1 MLLCQGTGWCL
12 LKHRDVEL
20 GEAHSDNACGVS
32 LGVSGAACAPQP
44 YSPGSASCS
53 LGLWFWLSAAAP
65 GVNQSIDPANGAQ
78 SRIQEM
84 TLLFPSCASSTNQHR
99 ADPQDTFFPSA
110 EVTCPRPPSIAN
122 GLHTGLSSGSF
133 SRGVTVSYSCREGF
147 ELLGN
152 ESITCTDSGRW
163 SRTLPRCEGL
173 LGGSLLGRGC
183 GTEGR
188 VGEALPVQDPAPH
201 ALKLKGALTA
211 PTAIGCQVPE
221 VQNGKVHNVQSTYRA
236 GDTLHFD
243 CHPGHAAEGSDEAR
257 CQPGGIWDPPLLVQG
272 FNPSV
277 PITLPALPSLPVLSQ
292 NSISRLPL
300 AVRPCPMPPEV
311 ANGNHNGRDTE
322 GFTMGMSV
330 QYTCDPGYYLVGN
343 AAVTCR
349 ASGNWSQPRPRCEG
363 ESGLCPL
370 GGHTQCGSDTGDTLT
385 KSTETS
391 SERLNSILMK

>member
-1 MLLCQGTGWCL
+1 MVPTFTLCL
-12 LKHRDVEL
+12 L
-20 GEAHSDNACGVS
+20 
-32 LGVSGAACAPQP
+32 
-44 YSPGSASCS
+44 GSSA
-53 LGLWFWLSAAAP
+53 LLLSTMP
-65 GVNQSIDPANGAQ
+65 GAQ
-78 SRIQEM
+78 
-84 TLLFPSCASSTNQHR
+84 
-99 ADPQDTFFPSA
+99 

-163 SRTLPRCEGL
+163 SRTLPRCE
-173 LGGSLLGRGC
+173 
-183 GTEGR
+183 
-188 VGEALPVQDPAPH
+188 
-201 ALKLKGALTA
+201 
-211 PTAIGCQVPE
+211 AIGCQVPE

-257 CQPGGIWDPPLLVQG
+257 CQPGGIWDPPLLVCH
-272 FNPSV
+272 
-277 PITLPALPSLPVLSQ
+277 
-292 NSISRLPL
+292 R
-300 AVRPCPMPPEV
+300 VRPCPMPPEV

-363 ESGLCPL
+363 TVCINPIVANGRQV
-370 GGHTQCGSDTGDTLT
+370 GGHGLLSAPGQTVTFQCHDGYSLQGSASLSCQEDGSWQPPAPVCDRALPYH
-385 KSTETS
+385 
-391 SERLNSILMK
+391 NSFSRSPGT